1 MSVCQ
6 AGTCYRQGMELKR
19 VEHLIKRQREKSDI
33 CAVVSTVTIV
43 VAIIFLICALFF
55 ERAGLDELVQVA
67 AVGAIVFFFGSVSM
81 LCEFGFIDNRIQ
93 AYERK
98 RKRILRFSPCLAT
111 NSIQWPLA

>member
-1 MSVCQ
+1 MSVCR

-33 CAVVSTVTIV
+33 CAVVSTVYIV

-67 AVGAIVFFFGSVSM
+67 ALGAIVFFLGSVSF
-81 LCEFGFIDNRIQ
+81 LCELRFIDNRIQ

-98 RKRILRFSPCLAT
+98 RKRILRFSPCLST

>member
-1 MSVCQ
+1 MSGCQ
-6 AGTCYRQGMELKR
+6 AGICYQQGVELKK
-19 VEHLIKRQREKSDI
+19 VEHLIKRQRDKSDI

-67 AVGAIVFFFGSVSM
+67 AIGASVSFFWSVSM
-81 LCEFGFIDNRIQ
+81 LCEFGFTDSRIK